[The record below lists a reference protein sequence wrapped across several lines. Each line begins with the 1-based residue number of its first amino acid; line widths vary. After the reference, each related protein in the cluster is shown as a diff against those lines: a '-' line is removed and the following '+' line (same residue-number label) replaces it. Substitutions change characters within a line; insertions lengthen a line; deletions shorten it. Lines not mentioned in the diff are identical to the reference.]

1 MVDMSKYKFFHFT
14 NKEGQNVISAVSTYA
29 GKTVKGYAKCDPR
42 DSFSQENGEK
52 LAAARCNAR
61 VAGKRAQRARKKLAE
76 SVIQL
81 KQAQDYYNRMNSYY
95 NDSAKALEE
104 AEAEVQNIVSN
115 L

>member
-42 DSFSQENGEK
+42 DSFSQENGER
-52 LAAARCNAR
+52 LAAARCNSRVAQKRHARAKMKLEQAR
-61 VAGKRAQRARKKLAE
+61 VQLEQAKRHYE
-76 SVIQL
+76 
-81 KQAQDYYNRMNSYY
+81 RMTSYHD
-95 NDSAKALEE
+95 DSAAAVFAAEE
-104 AEAEVQNIVSN
+104 TVKEIVNS